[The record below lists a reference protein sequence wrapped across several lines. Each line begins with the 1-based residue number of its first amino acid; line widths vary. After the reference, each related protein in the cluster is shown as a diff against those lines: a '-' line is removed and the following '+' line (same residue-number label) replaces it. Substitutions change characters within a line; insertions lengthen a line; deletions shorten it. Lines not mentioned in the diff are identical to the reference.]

1 MSITVEKNVAVP
13 LRDGIKLRADV
24 YRPAAPGR
32 YPVLLQRTPYNKEL
46 WPITAMTLD
55 PIRAAAAGYVVVIQD
70 VRARWASE
78 GGVFFPYRDEFDD
91 GRDTLDWA
99 AAQDWSDGTI
109 GCYGLSYMG
118 GTSWLAAATGH
129 PALRAVS
136 PTTAPY
142 DFYHDHFWRGGAL
155 NVGLLAMWAMRAI
168 GPAALI
174 RGRPQPADF
183 YPLLLQLIDDLDGF
197 EAALRE
203 LPLDRFSP
211 TRPDDDRFVPF
222 FYEFLRHSEP
232 DDWTRSLL
240 VAGRHAQVKVPSLSI
255 AGWHDLLLNA
265 DLHHFRAMRDGAG
278 SELARTKSRL
288 IVGPWAHAMFHNV
301 VGDLDMGFRA
311 NGLLLDLKEDLTKL
325 QLRWFDRYMKDERN
339 GIDEEA
345 PVKIFV
351 QGANRWRDEQD
362 WPLARAQSR
371 AWYLNGDGSVA
382 RERRDGDGEARSY
395 VYDPNDPCPTAG
407 GTLLLPTQYT
417 PGPVD
422 QHRVLGRRDVLDYVS
437 PVLEADLEVTGQVR
451 AVLYVATSG
460 RDTDFIV
467 KLCDVHPDGR
477 TYNVCD
483 GILRLSFRDGRTRQS
498 VTPGERLK
506 IDVDLW
512 STAMVFKAGH
522 RLRVLVT
529 SSDFPRYDRN
539 PNTGELA
546 HRATR
551 LEPALQRVFHGSDCA
566 SHLLLPEI
574 DAVVAR

>member
-1 MSITVEKNVAVP
+1 MSLVVDKNVPVA
-13 LRDGIKLRADV
+13 LRDGVTLRADV

-46 WPITAMTLD
+46 WPIAAMTLD
-55 PIRAAAAGYVVVIQD
+55 PLRAAAAGYAVVIQD

-99 AAQDWSDGTI
+99 AAQPWSDGTV

-118 GTSWLAAATGH
+118 GTAWLAGATGH
-129 PALRAVS
+129 PALRALS
-136 PTTAPY
+136 PTTAPC

-155 NVGLLAMWAMRAI
+155 NIGLLAMWSMRAI

-174 RGRPQPADF
+174 RARPQPADF
-183 YPLLLQLIDDLDGF
+183 YPLLLQLVDDLDAF
-197 EAALRE
+197 EHVLTQ
-203 LPLDRFSP
+203 LPLDRFAP
-211 TRPDDDRFVPF
+211 TRPDDERFVPF
-222 FYEFLRHSEP
+222 FYEFLRHAEP
-232 DDWTRSLL
+232 DAWTKSLL
-240 VAGRHAQVKVPSLSI
+240 VAGRHGEVQVPSLSI

-265 DLHHFRAMRDGAG
+265 DLQHYRAMRGGAG
-278 SELARTKSRL
+278 SELARRHSRL
-288 IVGPWAHAMFHNV
+288 VIGPWAHAMFHNV

-311 NGLLLDLKEDLTKL
+311 NGLLLDLKEDLTKF
-325 QLRWFDRYMKDERN
+325 QLRWFDRWLRDDRN
-339 GIDEEA
+339 GIDDEA

-351 QGANRWRDEQD
+351 QGANRWRDEAD
-362 WPLARAQSR
+362 WPLARAQVQ
-371 AWYLNGDGSVA
+371 AWYLNGDGSL
-382 RERRDGDGEARSY
+382 ERTRRAVDSDMRSY
-395 VYDPNDPCPTAG
+395 VYDPHDPCPTAG

-437 PVLEADLEVTGQVR
+437 PVLSVDLEVTGPVR

-460 RDTDFIV
+460 LDTDFIV

-483 GILRLSFRDGRTRQS
+483 GILRLSFRDGRTRQAL
-498 VTPGERLK
+498 TPDECLRVE
-506 IDVDLW
+506 VDLW
-512 STAMVFKAGH
+512 STSMVFKAGH

-539 PNTGELA
+539 PNTGEPA

-551 LEPALQRVFHGSDCA
+551 FEPALQRVFHGEHRA

-574 DAVVAR
+574 AT